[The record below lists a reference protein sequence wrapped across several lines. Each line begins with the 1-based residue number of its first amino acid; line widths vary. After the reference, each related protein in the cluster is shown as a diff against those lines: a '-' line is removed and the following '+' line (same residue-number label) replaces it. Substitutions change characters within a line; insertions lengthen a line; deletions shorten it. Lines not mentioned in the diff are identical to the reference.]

1 MRDTRCKN
9 CLSLTLTKM
18 SCLIGELIG
27 SRSVYWNISTPLRRV
42 FAHRHNGVN
51 LVNVSLGN
59 LAQYL
64 LTSAIAVD
72 RFTDALFGSLWMGRY
87 D

>member
-1 MRDTRCKN
+1 M
-9 CLSLTLTKM
+9 
-18 SCLIGELIG
+18 GELIG
-27 SRSVYWNISTPLRRV
+27 SRIVYWNISIPFRLV
-42 FAHRHNGVN
+42 FAQRHNGVN

-64 LTSAIAVD
+64 LTNAMAVD
-72 RFTDALFGSLWMGRY
+72 RFTDALAGSSWIGRY